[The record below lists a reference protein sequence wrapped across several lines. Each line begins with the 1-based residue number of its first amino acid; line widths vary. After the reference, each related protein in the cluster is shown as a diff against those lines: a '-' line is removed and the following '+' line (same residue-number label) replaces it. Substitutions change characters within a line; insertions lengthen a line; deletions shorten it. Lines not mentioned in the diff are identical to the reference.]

1 MYDLPTLPYS
11 YNALEPTIS
20 AAIMELHHSKH
31 HQTYVDKLNAALE
44 QVPDLK
50 GTPLV
55 ELLTRVDSLP
65 DSVRSAIRN
74 HGGGHYN
81 HSRFWEWMTPSGS
94 GKPKGKLSADLTSKY
109 GSFQNFVEEFT
120 LKATSLFGSGWVWLM
135 PDLTI
140 ISTEN
145 QNSPITKGMAEPI
158 LGLDVWE
165 HAYYLDYKNVRAD
178 YIAAWWKVVNWQE
191 VERDYLARV

>member
-1 MYDLPTLPYS
+1 MYELPNLPYN
-11 YNALEPTIS
+11 YDALEPVIS
-20 AAIMELHHSKH
+20 EDIMRLHHQKH
-31 HQTYVDKLNAALE
+31 HKAYVDKLNQALLDGGVE
-44 QVPDLK
+44 CTPIVRLLSQVS
-50 GTPLV
+50 
-55 ELLTRVDSLP
+55 SLP
-65 DSVRSAIRN
+65 DSVKTSIVN
-74 HGGGHYN
+74 NGGGHYN
-81 HSRFWEWMTPSGS
+81 HSRFWEWMTPTGS
-94 GKPKGKLSADLTSKY
+94 SKPKGKLLADLTSKY

-140 ISTEN
+140 VSTEN
-145 QNSPITKGMAEPI
+145 QNNPIMKGMAEPI

-178 YIAAWWKVVNWQE
+178 YIAAWWKGVNWQE

>member
-1 MYDLPTLPYS
+1 MYELPNLPYN
-11 YNALEPTIS
+11 YDALEPVIS
-20 AAIMELHHSKH
+20 EDIMRLHHQKH
-31 HQTYVDKLNAALE
+31 HKAYVDKLNQALLDGGVE
-44 QVPDLK
+44 Y
-50 GTPLV
+50 TPIV
-55 ELLTRVDSLP
+55 RLLSRVSSLP
-65 DSVRSAIRN
+65 DSVKISIVN
-74 HGGGHYN
+74 NGGGHYN
-81 HSRFWEWMTPSGS
+81 HSRFWEWMTPTGS
-94 GKPKGKLSADLTSKY
+94 SKPEGKLLADLTSKY

-140 ISTEN
+140 VSTEN
-145 QNSPITKGMAEPI
+145 QNNPIMKGMAEPI

-178 YIAAWWKVVNWQE
+178 YIAAWWKVVNWHE